1 VALDFPNSP
10 SVNQTHTSGT
20 RTWQWDGTAWGLTAS
35 GIVGP
40 TGDSS
45 PPGLISPYA
54 GLSAPSGWLF
64 CDGSS
69 VSRTTYANLWAT
81 LAVSKGAVTSIANGA
96 SAIVNKPSHG
106 LVEGDAVYLT
116 TTGALPTGLS
126 INTTYYVKL
135 IDANNFRLSTGRTAT
150 TTVSNAAA
158 SFTTGTAITT
168 STAGSGTHTVYL
180 APYGI
185 PAASTT
191 NFLLPDMRG
200 RTPMGLDN
208 INGTDAGILTIPN
221 AIGAKSGEEKHLL
234 ITSEMPSHLHDNGTL
249 ANSTDSTHTHTA
261 GKYDALGIGNN
272 GVAAGGDY
280 QALIAS
286 GASATTRVLTNAG
299 TSHGHTISGN
309 TGLTGGDDYHN
320 ILPPFMLVNYIIKT

>member
-1 VALDFPNSP
+1 MALDFPNSP

-81 LAVSKGAVTSIANGA
+81 LALSKGAVTSIANGA
-96 SAIVNKPSHG
+96 SALVTKTAHG
-106 LVEGDAVYLT
+106 LVEGDAIYFT
-116 TTGALPTGLS
+116 TTNALPAGLS
-126 INTTYYVKL
+126 INTTYYVKYVG
-135 IDANNFRLSTGRTAT
+135 ANTFRLASTRTAT
-150 TTVSNAAA
+150 ASSGAAA

-168 STAGSGTHTVYL
+168 SSAGNGTHTVHL

-191 NFLLPDMRG
+191 NFYLPDMRG

-208 INGTDAGILTIPN
+208 INGTDAGVLTIPN
-221 AIGAKSGEEKHLL
+221 AIGAAAGEE
-234 ITSEMPSHLHDNGTL
+234 SHPLVTAELASHSHPNTL
-249 ANSTDSTHTHTA
+249 NDPGHFHTVFGVNDFANSANIYGIASMSVDTSNNNQSTTSKVTGVTITNATA
-261 GKYDALGIGNN
+261 GSGSDHNN
-272 GVAAGGDY
+272 L
-280 QALIAS
+280 Q
-286 GASATTRVLTNAG
+286 
-299 TSHGHTISGN
+299 
-309 TGLTGGDDYHN
+309 
-320 ILPPFMLVNYIIKT
+320 PFMLLNYIIKT

>member
-1 VALDFPNSP
+1 MALDFPNSP

-69 VSRTTYANLWAT
+69 ASRTTYANLWST
-81 LAVSKGAVTSIANGA
+81 LSLSKGAVTSIANGA
-96 SAIVNKPSHG
+96 SALVTKTAHG
-106 LVEGDAVYLT
+106 LVEGDAIYFT
-116 TTGALPTGLS
+116 TTGALPAGLS
-126 INTTYYVKL
+126 INTSYYVKYVG
-135 IDANNFRLSTGRTAT
+135 ANTFRLASTRTAT
-150 TTVSNAAA
+150 ASSGAAA

-168 STAGSGTHTVYL
+168 SSAGSGTHTVYL

-191 NFLLPDMRG
+191 NFYLPDMRG

-208 INGTDAGILTIPN
+208 INGTDAGVLTIPN
-221 AIGAKSGEEKHLL
+221 AIGAAAGEEAHMLV
-234 ITSEMPSHLHDNGTL
+234 TAEL
-249 ANSTDSTHTHTA
+249 ASHTHIQDSHNHTQNA
-261 GKYDALGIGNN
+261 H
-272 GVAAGGDY
+272 
-280 QALIAS
+280 S
-286 GASATTRVLTNAG
+286 HTTG
-299 TSHGHTISGN
+299 ETISGGGFLAFAGGSQGISTS
-309 TGLTGGDDYHN
+309 TGNQTATNIAATAVNQSAGSGSDHN
-320 ILPPFMLVNYIIKT
+320 NLQPFMLLNYIIKT